1 MLLLDALFIVT
12 FSTGPAWTAGK
23 PPAEQPMFREHG
35 ANLQRLRREG
45 RIALGARYA
54 DKGMIV
60 ARFPGEE
67 AARRELEADPG
78 VKAGT
83 FTFALDELRPF
94 FEGCLEAPAAAAAPT
109 APGASP
115 FAETLPSVTL
125 PAALSRVLTDY
136 EKAWAAKDAAGLAA
150 LFAEDGFVLAG
161 GTPPVRGR
169 AAIQRHYAGKGGP
182 LSLRALAFSTE
193 GATGYIIGGYGSAAG
208 QPDTGKFTLTLRKD
222 AEGRWLIVSDMD
234 NGNARR

>member
-12 FSTGPAWTAGK
+12 FSTGPAWTAGT

-60 ARFPGEE
+60 ARFPTE
-67 AARRELEADPG
+67 AAARQELAADPG

-83 FTFALDELRPF
+83 FTIELAELRPF
-94 FEGCLEAPAAAAAPT
+94 FEGCLETPAAAASPAP
-109 APGASP
+109 AAGPVAEPLPG
-115 FAETLPSVTL
+115 VTL
-125 PAALSRVLTDY
+125 PAALARVLTDY
-136 EKAWAAKDAAGLAA
+136 EKAWTAKDAAGLAA

-169 AAIQRHYAGKGGP
+169 AAIERHYTGKGGP
-182 LSLRALAFSTE
+182 LALRALAFSTD
-193 GATGYIIGGYGSAAG
+193 GATGYIIGAYGSARG
-208 QPDTGKFTLTLRKD
+208 GPDVGKFTLTLRRDD
-222 AEGRWLIVSDMD
+222 AGRWWIVSDMD
-234 NGNARR
+234 NGNSRR

>member
-1 MLLLDALFIVT
+1 MLLVDALFIVT

-23 PPAEQPMFREHG
+23 APAEQPAFKEHG

-60 ARFPGEE
+60 ARFPDEA
-67 AARRELEADPG
+67 AARRELAADPG

-83 FTFALDELRPF
+83 FTYEIAELRPF
-94 FEGCLEAPAAAAAPT
+94 FEGCLEAPKPPAAAADP
-109 APGASP
+109 
-115 FAETLPSVTL
+115 LPSVDL
-125 PAALSRVLTDY
+125 PPALARVLTDY
-136 EKAWAAKDAAGLAA
+136 ERAWQAKDARALAE

-169 AAIQRHYAGKGGP
+169 EAIARHYTGKGGP
-182 LSLRALAFSTE
+182 LALRALAYSIDGGTGHIV
-193 GATGYIIGGYGSAAG
+193 GAYGMAKG
-208 QPDTGKFTLTLRKD
+208 DPDTGKFTLTLRKAAD
-222 AEGRWLIVSDMD
+222 GRWLIFSDMD
-234 NGNARR
+234 NANVRR